1 MYDDILGTIEQKPK
15 LRKKIRLGEKRIGD
29 CGEQGKPPRRK
40 PRPSRGP
47 TVPGIGVGV
56 LKDKDKGLCEDC
68 GEFEDECEC
77 EFDLGKLEVE
87 EIMEDDPPP
96 QPTETDDEVKQCTG
110 CDQCETETDDDDCW
124 DAGGEES
131 KPSKP

>member
-15 LRKKIRLGEKRIGD
+15 LRKKIGLRERK
-29 CGEQGKPPRRK
+29 QGKPDKRRK
-40 PRPSRGP
+40 PRPSISSTSNRGP
-47 TVPGIGVGV
+47 TVPGVGVGV

-87 EIMEDDPPP
+87 EDDPPEEVK
-96 QPTETDDEVKQCTG
+96 QPMDGDEVEQCTG
-110 CDQCETETDDDDCW
+110 CDQCETEKDDCW
-124 DAGGEES
+124 DAGGES
-131 KPSKP
+131 SP